1 MEKSLTQS
9 LSSGQIL
16 VADGATGTMLMD
28 AGLPAGTPPETWNS
42 EQPEQVVR
50 LYQAYLNAGS
60 QIILTNTFGG
70 SRIKLENAGY
80 GDRTVEYNRAAAVL
94 ARQAVADRKT
104 AGQLRFV
111 AGDIGPTGEMME
123 PLGSL
128 TYEKALE
135 VFSEEASALLEGGVD
150 LLWIETMSDL
160 EEARAAVLGAKAAL
174 AQRGLDLP
182 VFCSLSFTGRGRTMM
197 GLSARQAAEEL
208 WPLGLSAIGANC
220 GKGLDVIEPVLQQMA
235 EVLPGV
241 PLIAKPNAGLPR
253 VVDGQTLY
261 DTPPEAFAEKIEEF
275 TRLGARIVGACCGSN
290 PEYIKAIRARLTG

>member
-1 MEKSLTQS
+1 MEANLAEI
-9 LSSGQIL
+9 LNSGQIL

-42 EQPEQVVR
+42 EQPEQVIR
-50 LYQAYLNAGS
+50 LYQAYLEAGS

-70 SRIKLENAGY
+70 SRIKLEKAGY
-80 GDRTVEYNRAAAVL
+80 GDRTPEYNRAAASL

-104 AGQLRFV
+104 AGQLSFV

-123 PLGSL
+123 PLGPL

-135 VFSEEASALLEGGVD
+135 VFEEQATALLEGGVD
-150 LLWIETMSDL
+150 LIWIETMSDL
-160 EEARAAVLGAKAAL
+160 EEARAAVLGAKNAL
-174 AQRGLDLP
+174 AQAGMDLP

-235 EVLPGV
+235 DVLPGV

-253 VVDGQTLY
+253 VVDGQAVY
-261 DTPPEAFAEKIEEF
+261 DTPPEAFAQRIEEF

-290 PEYIKAIRARLTG
+290 PEYIKAIRTRIG